1 MASWRPDDGL
11 GPSQKV
17 LEIIIDYMRRI
28 ARPSYLGF
36 ISLEIR
42 WSLSRTKQ
50 ALDKLVDQGLVKEL
64 TVEEKIQLRLPQVAA
79 LYVLDDGKK
88 SD

>member
-1 MASWRPDDGL
+1 M
-11 GPSQKV
+11 GPPPKV
-17 LEIIIDYMRRI
+17 LEIIVDYMRRV

-50 ALDKLVDQGLVKEL
+50 ALDKLVDQGLVREL
-64 TVEEKIQLRLPQVAA
+64 TIDEKLQLRLPEIAA
-79 LYVLDDGKK
+79 LYVLGDSKK

>member
-1 MASWRPDDGL
+1 MVSWRPDDGM

-17 LEIIIDYMRRI
+17 LEIIVDYMRRV
-28 ARPSYLGF
+28 AKPSYLGF

-42 WSLSRTKQ
+42 WNLSRTKQ

-64 TVEEKIQLRLPQVAA
+64 TNDEKIQLRLPVIAA
-79 LYVLDDGKK
+79 LYVLGDGKK

>member
-1 MASWRPDDGL
+1 MASWRPDDGM

-17 LEIIIDYMRRI
+17 LEIIVDYMRRV
-28 ARPSYLGF
+28 AKPSYLGF
-36 ISLEIR
+36 ISLEIH

-50 ALDKLVDQGLVKEL
+50 ALDKLTDQGLVKEL
-64 TVEEKIQLRLPQVAA
+64 TIGEKMQLRLPEEAI
-79 LYVLDDGKK
+79 LYVLGDGKK

>member
-1 MASWRPDDGL
+1 MATWRPDDGM
-11 GPSQKV
+11 GPPQKV
-17 LEIIIDYMRRI
+17 LEIIVDYMRRV

-64 TVEEKIQLRLPQVAA
+64 TDDEKVQLRLPVTAA
-79 LYVLDDGKK
+79 LYVLGDGKK